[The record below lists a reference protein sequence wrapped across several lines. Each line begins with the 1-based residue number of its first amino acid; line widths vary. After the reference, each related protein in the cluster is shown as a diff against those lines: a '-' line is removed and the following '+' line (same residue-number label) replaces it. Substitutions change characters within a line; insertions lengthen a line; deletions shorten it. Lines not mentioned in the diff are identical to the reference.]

1 MGLMCRV
8 LFKKK
13 RLQCMTKTV
22 NLHVQVMQVVSEQV
36 PHRSPVLVQWQRRCE
51 ITWRKWRCIGA
62 APTTSG
68 CVTSCCMPF
77 CTCCTVQWSTAKALP
92 HPLPVAYNTHRPYFM
107 PTAFILGCPSTM
119 STIAE
124 CGGQTPP
131 HSDIIHYLIIR
142 NAEASLVTRP
152 PLSIGPV
159 HGLYN
164 CLQRQ
169 VRLRCTVCLSAKNSA
184 VTYTHCFYDHHRY
197 ITNRCRIS
205 ANMGSIFTQTGKGK
219 SY

>member
-1 MGLMCRV
+1 MSRSCK
-8 LFKKK
+8 LFRNKFHIV
-13 RLQCMTKTV
+13 RLCWSSD
-22 NLHVQVMQVVSEQV
+22 SEGV
-36 PHRSPVLVQWQRRCE
+36 RSPE
-51 ITWRKWRCIGA
+51 WRCIGA

-92 HPLPVAYNTHRPYFM
+92 QLLPVAYNTHRPYFM

-119 STIAE
+119 PTIAE

-152 PLSIGPV
+152 LLSIGTRCMDCTTV
-159 HGLYN
+159 YN
-164 CLQRQ
+164 VKLGSDARY
-169 VRLRCTVCLSAKNSA
+169 VCQPRTQLWPIRIASM
-184 VTYTHCFYDHHRY
+184 
-197 ITNRCRIS
+197 ITTDI
-205 ANMGSIFTQTGKGK
+205 
-219 SY
+219 